1 MINNGVS
8 LFFVFSD
15 LNLCDKLSPFLCV
28 LSHVF
33 FKEVAFAFSPI
44 LLYHQNV
51 SIHYHSSSKYYH
63 YLLFQTSLCIS
74 HVLHLT
80 KSTSPS
86 TANSSNSRQPKY
98 CNSRPV
104 TPTPDCTYPTYS
116 NLSSSGQTQPSHFL
130 PLAHQAY

>member
-1 MINNGVS
+1 MINNEVS

-15 LNLCDKLSPFLCV
+15 LNLCDKLSSFLFSRM
-28 LSHVF
+28 LF
-33 FKEVAFAFSPI
+33 FKEVAIAFSPM

-51 SIHYHSSSKYYH
+51 IIHYHSLSKYYH
-63 YLLFQTSLCIS
+63 YLLFRISLCIS

-86 TANSSNSRQPKY
+86 RASSLNSPQPRY
-98 CNSRPV
+98 HSSRPV
-104 TPTPDCTYPTYS
+104 TPTPDCQYPTYS

-130 PLAHQAY
+130 PLAHQSY